1 MKKVLLATLF
11 SAFAMSSMAADLHPT
26 CEEFLKEFGA
36 NLPAEAKPHLDAAR
50 AQYAALTKD
59 QQAAACKES
68 LDSLKNGDKGD
79 DKDEGDKKD
88 KE

>member
-11 SAFAMSSMAADLHPT
+11 SVFAMSSMAADLHPT
-26 CEEFLKEFGA
+26 CEEFLKEFSA
-36 NLPAEAKPHLDAAR
+36 KLPAEAKPQIDAAR
-50 AQYAALTKD
+50 TQYAAFSKD

-68 LDSLKNGDKGD
+68 LEALKNGDKDD

>member
-50 AQYAALTKD
+50 A
-59 QQAAACKES
+59 
-68 LDSLKNGDKGD
+68 
-79 DKDEGDKKD
+79 
-88 KE
+88 